1 MWAGGAAGCPQ
12 AQQGGRAAFARY
24 GRWQCRPD
32 FMNGGGGGEA
42 DGCGEVVM
50 EQRGGG
56 GNLLAGLRPP
66 PPFPLAPEPGS
77 LPQPL
82 A

>member
-1 MWAGGAAGCPQ
+1 MWALGTLLGRGLAVGPGVRRGAGGWAGGRAGGCPR
-12 AQQGGRAAFARY
+12 AERSGGPAAERY

-50 EQRGGG
+50 EKRGGD
-56 GNLLAGLRPP
+56 
-66 PPFPLAPEPGS
+66 
-77 LPQPL
+77 
-82 A
+82 

>member
-12 AQQGGRAAFARY
+12 AQQGGGVAFARY

-50 EQRGGG
+50 EQKGGG
-56 GNLLAGLRPP
+56 GGICWLGSGLHLRSPS
-66 PPFPLAPEPGS
+66 PLSQAPSPS
-77 LPQPL
+77 H
-82 A
+82 